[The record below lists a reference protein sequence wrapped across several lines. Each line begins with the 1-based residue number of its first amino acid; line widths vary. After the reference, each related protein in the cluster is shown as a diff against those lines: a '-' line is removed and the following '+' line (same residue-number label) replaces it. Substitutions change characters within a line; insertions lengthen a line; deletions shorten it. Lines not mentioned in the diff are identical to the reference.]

1 VRSRPEVRA
10 SVPGLPKGLRAKGEV
25 RNGGPSRTD
34 LGSTSPGFMETI
46 WGCSQMMRDVEAMR
60 YVMRNLVTDDEMS
73 LGVRLIQRRFRF
85 SARRAR
91 LILGLPVR
99 PEGSP

>member
-1 VRSRPEVRA
+1 
-10 SVPGLPKGLRAKGEV
+10 
-25 RNGGPSRTD
+25 
-34 LGSTSPGFMETI
+34 
-46 WGCSQMMRDVEAMR
+46 MMRDVEAMR